1 MGCTSCK
8 TGTNGMPS
16 GCGDKGHCATGGCNK
31 LNTYDWL
38 TALNLEDPTS
48 SDFAEIS
55 FKNGSR
61 KSFYKISDPFRYNTG
76 DMVVVD
82 TGSGGY
88 DVGRISLM
96 GDLVRL
102 QMKKKNFKEDRIAFD
117 VIRKA
122 NQRDLERMIEARQ
135 MEKPGLVKARVIS
148 RTLKLDM
155 KIGDVEYQADLKKAT
170 FYYTADGW
178 IDFRELVRQ
187 YAKEFRIKIEMRQ
200 IGSRQESARIGG
212 IGSCGRELCCSTWLT
227 DFKSVNTTAARYQ
240 NIAINQSKLS
250 GQCGRLKCCLNY
262 ELDMYVDELEK
273 YPSNVERLRAKQG
286 TASLIKVDIFKGMLY
301 YLYEPVKGRSVVM
314 PLSPEEVR
322 RIKAMND
329 RNEMPEEIIAAEL
342 AQVVINPDEEF
353 VDVTGEIELPSEK
366 RKKKKKK
373 KPNRDQNSGQGNQNQ
388 NQARPPQ
395 TDKPNVNPN
404 HPNQTNRPNSGN
416 PNQRPPNP
424 NQQNR
429 NNPNTN
435 NPNQNKNPNSDQR
448 NPNHRKPNQEPNR
461 NQGQRPPNPNQQ
473 NRDKDSNKPNID
485 SSNSTDKAIE

>member
-1 MGCTSCK
+1 
-8 TGTNGMPS
+8 
-16 GCGDKGHCATGGCNK
+16 
-31 LNTYDWL
+31 
-38 TALNLEDPTS
+38 
-48 SDFAEIS
+48 
-55 FKNGSR
+55 
-61 KSFYKISDPFRYNTG
+61 
-76 DMVVVD
+76 
-82 TGSGGY
+82 
-88 DVGRISLM
+88 
-96 GDLVRL
+96 
-102 QMKKKNFKEDRIAFD
+102 
-117 VIRKA
+117 
-122 NQRDLERMIEARQ
+122 
-135 MEKPGLVKARVIS
+135 
-148 RTLKLDM
+148 
-155 KIGDVEYQADLKKAT
+155 
-170 FYYTADGW
+170 
-178 IDFRELVRQ
+178 
-187 YAKEFRIKIEMRQ
+187 
-200 IGSRQESARIGG
+200 
-212 IGSCGRELCCSTWLT
+212 
-227 DFKSVNTTAARYQ
+227 
-240 NIAINQSKLS
+240 
-250 GQCGRLKCCLNY
+250 
-262 ELDMYVDELEK
+262 MYVDELEK